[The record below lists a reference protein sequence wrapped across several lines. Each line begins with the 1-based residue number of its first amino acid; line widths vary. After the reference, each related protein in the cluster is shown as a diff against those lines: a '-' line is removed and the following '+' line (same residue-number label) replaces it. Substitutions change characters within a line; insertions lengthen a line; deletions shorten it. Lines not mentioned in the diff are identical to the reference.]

1 MFRKTAFSVIRPR
14 SFVTLLLC
22 RAGKIDALSSRGLGF
37 APLVPAICA
46 IAHAFDQDRPVWT
59 ELASLFDRL
68 FLRRENV
75 VCFRVPLPPNHI
87 LSVRTV
93 LDKNRSERPPSR
105 PGQAK
110 LFAELFERRDRS
122 RYSYRGRHHPYF
134 RPGASS
140 KRSKNSGVAIG
151 EACSAC
157 WARVAGRVGRKRRKP
172 PVVEA
177 AATNFAAAGGVA

>member
-1 MFRKTAFSVIRPR
+1 MNQPGNVRQVQRSEPLIIRDVQKNSVFRDTPQ

-22 RAGKIDALSSRGLGF
+22 RAGKIDALASRGLGF

-59 ELASLFDRL
+59 ELASPFDRF

-75 VCFRVPLPPNHI
+75 VCFRVPLPPNYI

-93 LDKNRSERPPSR
+93 LDKNRSERPLSR
-105 PGQAK
+105 LGQAE

-122 RYSYRGRHHPYF
+122 R
-134 RPGASS
+134 
-140 KRSKNSGVAIG
+140 
-151 EACSAC
+151 
-157 WARVAGRVGRKRRKP
+157 
-172 PVVEA
+172 
-177 AATNFAAAGGVA
+177 